1 MAVFGPRNFKMTKLD
16 ILVLPSHPD
25 DAELYCAGTI
35 AKHLA
40 MGKQV
45 GIVDLTEGELGTR
58 GTVEIRRQEA
68 ANAAEILKLTVRENV
83 GLADGFFKND
93 QQHQQRVITFIRKY
107 QPEIIITNA
116 TTDRHPD
123 HARAAELVQDSAFY
137 AGLRMIKTVSADGV
151 AQEAWRPKLVLN
163 FIQDTYIKPDIL
175 IDVTEYWPQ
184 KVASVKAYKSQFYN
198 PDWTNEPQTYISSP
212 EFMEVAEARAREF
225 GRAIQV
231 KYAEGFTAK
240 RLLGVNDLFSLI

>member
-1 MAVFGPRNFKMTKLD
+1 MTKLD
-16 ILVLPSHPD
+16 ILVLASHPD

-40 MGKQV
+40 MGKKV
-45 GIVDLTEGELGTR
+45 GIADLTRGELGTR
-58 GTVEIRRQEA
+58 GTVEIRSEESASA
-68 ANAAEILKLTVRENV
+68 AAILKLTVRENL
-83 GLADGFFKND
+83 GLADGFFRND
-93 QQHQQRVITFIRKY
+93 HQHQAEVIKVIRKY

-116 TTDRHPD
+116 ITDRHPD
-123 HARAAELVQDSAFY
+123 HARAAELVQDAAFY
-137 AGLRMIKTVSADGV
+137 AGLRRIKTVSANGLT
-151 AQEAWRPKLVLN
+151 QEPWRPKLVLN

-175 IDVTEYWPQ
+175 IDITAYWPQ

-198 PDWTNEPQTYISSP
+198 PDWMDEPQTYISRP

-231 KYAEGFTAK
+231 RYAEGFTAK
-240 RLLGVNDLFSLI
+240 RLLGVNDLFNLI